1 MTTSYDQ
8 AAGSLPRLWTIDF
21 TVLMTASFLAY
32 ANISVFFQYYNYL
45 GTLPIK
51 PAQYGLL
58 MGVFSAASLVFRPI
72 VSTWLNET
80 NSRPYLYLGAL
91 LVMVSL
97 GFYSLAGGFWSML
110 AARIMHGL
118 AFVVMGTALM
128 AIIVGQIPTQRSSQA
143 FGLISIVVMLP
154 NTVVP
159 PLWPILE
166 NIFGGFTNV
175 LLGFAGLTLLIFPLI
190 ALAGSKGDGGGRPPA
205 PRLTWLEVKQDLA
218 DPVVILLLAAM
229 LFLYSGTA
237 LVFYFVAGYAEK
249 IGLSGIGFFFT
260 LTTIAEIG
268 VRIVAGGKF
277 DRMNKAGV
285 IGITML
291 VLTGAYALLG
301 RTENQMVFYFLAVVL
316 GLGWGVA
323 MPLFN
328 GLMFDISESKYR
340 AFNTNLGLQMF
351 QAGYF
356 FGPFLGG
363 FLLERWSFISVFYF
377 CAGMS
382 VVGASLMFYLNR
394 KKV

>member
-1 MTTSYDQ
+1 M
-8 AAGSLPRLWTIDF
+8 A
-21 TVLMTASFLAY
+21 ASFLAY

-45 GTLPIK
+45 GTLPID
-51 PAQYGLL
+51 PARYGLL
-58 MGVFSAASLVFRPI
+58 IGVFSAASLAFRPV

-110 AARIMHGL
+110 AARIIHGL

-128 AIIVGQIPTQRSSQA
+128 AIIVGQISLERSSQA

-159 PLWPILE
+159 PLWPVLE
-166 NIFGGFTNV
+166 DAFGGFTNV

-190 ALAGSKGDGGGRPPA
+190 ALVGSKRQSGGSPPA
-205 PRLTWLEVKQDLA
+205 LRLTWPEVKKDLV
-218 DPVVILLLAAM
+218 DPQVAPLLAAM

-237 LVFYFVAGYAEK
+237 LVFFFTAGYAEK
-249 IGLSGIGFFFT
+249 TGFSGIGFFFT
-260 LTTIAEIG
+260 LTTIAQIG

-277 DRMNKAGV
+277 DRMNKAMV
-285 IGITML
+285 IALTML
-291 VLTGAYALLG
+291 ALTGAYLILG
-301 RTENQMVFYFLAVVL
+301 HTQTRAVFYIIAMVL

-328 GLMFDISESKYR
+328 GLMFDISEPKYR

-363 FLLERWSFISVFYF
+363 FLVDCWSFCSVFYF
-377 CAGMS
+377 CAGIS
-382 VVGASLMFYLNR
+382 LIGALVMFYLNR
-394 KKV
+394 KKG